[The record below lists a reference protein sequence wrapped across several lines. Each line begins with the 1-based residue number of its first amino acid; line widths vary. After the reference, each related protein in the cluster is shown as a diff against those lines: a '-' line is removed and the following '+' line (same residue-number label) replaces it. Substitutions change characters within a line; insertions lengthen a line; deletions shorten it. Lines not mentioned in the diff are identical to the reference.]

1 MGAQNKFKRTEFEF
15 DISDH
20 TVDRDGNEI
29 EADDVILQAIYLG
42 DEDEIVL
49 P

>member
-1 MGAQNKFKRTEFEF
+1 M
-15 DISDH
+15 
-20 TVDRDGNEI
+20 DRDGNEV